1 MSLFGKVFGDSK
13 DADPGEGANKL
24 AWIAEQQLQQAQ
36 PIKNA
41 LIDRSK
47 AFLGGGGDLYGTPS
61 FQALKSASDTQFK
74 TARNNVMSSLPQGG
88 ALLES
93 LANLEGQK
101 ASNLTQ
107 GYGNLYE
114 NELSRAF
121 ALGTGGTP
129 VAMNALGQAAG
140 VSGQL
145 AQAQSQQNQAMNQSL
160 GYAAGSYLG
169 SAYGAGGS
177 KAAGSAA
184 AGTGA
189 SSGAAAACW
198 VAEVLYG
205 PNSFETK
212 TIRAYVLEHM
222 QDKSIFGYFCRLYSK
237 YGKSWAEKTKRI
249 KTFRFIAKLI
259 WDKLYRRAIHA

>member
-13 DADPGEGANKL
+13 DADPAEASNKL
-24 AWIAEQQLQQAQ
+24 AWIAERQLNEAQ

-41 LIDRSK
+41 LLGRS
-47 AFLGGGGDLYGTPS
+47 AQFLGGGGDLYGTPS
-61 FQALKSASDTQFK
+61 FQALKSATDTQFN
-74 TARNNVMSSLPQGG
+74 TARNNIMSRLPQGG

-93 LANLEGQK
+93 LADLEGQK
-101 ASNLTQ
+101 ASSLSQ

-121 ALGTGGTP
+121 ALGTGQAP

-140 VSGQL
+140 ISGQI
-145 AQAQSQQNQAMNQSL
+145 ANAQSQQQAAMTQGL

-177 KAAGSAA
+177 KAAGSV
-184 AGTGA
+184 A
-189 SSGAAAACW
+189 SSAGSSAAAACW

-205 PNSFETK
+205 MDSFETQ
-212 TIRAYVLEHM
+212 TIRAYVLSHM
-222 QDKSIFGYFCRLYSK
+222 QDKSIFGYFCRLYSR
-237 YGKSWAEKTKRI
+237 YGKYWAKKTSQSKVIRS
-249 KTFRFIAKLI
+249 IAKLI
-259 WDKLYRRAIHA
+259 WDRLYRRAIYGS

>member
-13 DADPGEGANKL
+13 DTDPGEGANRL

-36 PIKNA
+36 PIKN
-41 LIDRSK
+41 LLLDRSK

-61 FQALKSASDTQFK
+61 FQALKSASDTQFN
-74 TARNNVMSSLPQGG
+74 TARSNIMSSLPQGG

-140 VSGQL
+140 VGGQI
-145 AQAQSQQNQAMNQSL
+145 AQAQAQQQSAMTAGL
-160 GYAAGSYLG
+160 GYAGGRYLA
-169 SAYGAGGS
+169 SAYGAGGA
-177 KAAGSAA
+177 K
-184 AGTGA
+184 AGTTATTAG
-189 SSGAAAACW
+189 SGAASACW

-205 PNSFETK
+205 PDSFETK

-222 QDKSIFGYFCRLYSK
+222 QDKSVFGYFCRLYSK
-237 YGKSWAEKTKRI
+237 HGKSWADKIKRI
-249 KTFRFIAKLI
+249 KAFRFIARLI